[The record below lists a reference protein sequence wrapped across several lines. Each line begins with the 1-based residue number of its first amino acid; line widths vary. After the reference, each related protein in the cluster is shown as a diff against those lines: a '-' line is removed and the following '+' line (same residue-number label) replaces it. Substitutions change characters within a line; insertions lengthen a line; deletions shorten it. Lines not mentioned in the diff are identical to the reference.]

1 MPFSSKGLKPYEC
14 LPRLYGFENLGPGG
28 GVGKVPILGLGALRS
43 HPLVRTK
50 SPIPAMQFSILPIK
64 DFNIALANSLSVFC
78 VVPGESG
85 ATRILT
91 DEEYAD
97 KSGKFYFPPVSFQF
111 TKINRINQSKKVV

>member
-14 LPRLYGFENLGPGG
+14 LPRLFGLENLGPGG

-50 SPIPAMQFSILPIK
+50 RPIPTMQFSILQIT

-78 VVPGESG
+78 VVPGKSG
-85 ATRILT
+85 SARIFT

-97 KSGKFYFPPVSFQF
+97 KSRKFHFPLFHSNLQ
-111 TKINRINQSKKVV
+111 KSMD